1 MARYG
6 KEHREE
12 TRKRILESAG
22 RRFKKDGLDGSGIA
36 TLMSDAGLTNGAF
49 YAHFSSKDELVE
61 AVLSEQLQAQVADF
75 KALSPGRAGV
85 AELVQM
91 YLSPDHR
98 DHPASGCPS
107 AALLDEITRCSEG
120 ARRSYMSGFS
130 EIVDE
135 IAVRLVPADPS
146 SVRGVAASVFAMMV
160 GTVQMSRALTDRKL
174 ADELLAASTRHA
186 FELLGLDHA

>member
-1 MARYG
+1 
-6 KEHREE
+6 
-12 TRKRILESAG
+12 
-22 RRFKKDGLDGSGIA
+22 
-36 TLMSDAGLTNGAF
+36 MS
-49 YAHFSSKDELVE
+49 V
-61 AVLSEQLQAQVADF
+61 
-75 KALSPGRAGV
+75 
-85 AELVQM
+85 
-91 YLSPDHR
+91 
-98 DHPASGCPS
+98 C
-107 AALLDEITRCSEG
+107 
-120 ARRSYMSGFS
+120 S